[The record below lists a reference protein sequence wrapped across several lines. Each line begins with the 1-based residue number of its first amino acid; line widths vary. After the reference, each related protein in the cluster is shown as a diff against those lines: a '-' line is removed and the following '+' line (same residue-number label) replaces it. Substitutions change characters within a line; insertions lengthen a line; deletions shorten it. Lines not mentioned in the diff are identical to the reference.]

1 MRYISGELIKSGA
14 KFHHPA
20 SIIISGSSGL
30 VIFVMRIYF
39 FSKSFYLIL
48 NFRTGKTTF
57 AYNLIKHQ
65 HFTQKIKNLHYFG
78 CGAKYRSEKLDWHS
92 TLKDVAVTYHGE
104 NYRRFYFYFNRKLLR
119 FFADAWIFSNNR
131 RKILRY
137 Y

>member
-14 KFHHPA
+14 KFNHPA

-30 VIFVMRIYF
+30 VICVVKNYSYPKRL
-39 FSKSFYLIL
+39 YLIL
-48 NFRTGKTTF
+48 NLRTGKTTF

-65 HFTQKIKNLHYFG
+65 HFTQRIKNLHYFG

-104 NYRRFYFYFNRKLLR
+104 N
-119 FFADAWIFSNNR
+119 I
-131 RKILRY
+131 
-137 Y
+137 